1 MDITKETW
9 YKGKNDRWDSL
20 LNRGFDFNNFPTAKG
35 YVGITMYNPDDNNCG
50 IIIVTLR
57 SLGMEQV
64 KEIFLQTCE
73 KYAEQY
79 ENYKVDGTI
88 N

>member
-1 MDITKETW
+1 MDITQETW
-9 YKGKNDRWDSL
+9 YKEDPDRWDNL
-20 LNRGFDFNNFPTAKG
+20 LSRGFFFNNFPTAKG

-50 IIIVTLR
+50 IIIVSPR
-57 SLGMEQV
+57 KLGQEQI

-73 KYAEQY
+73 EYAQQY
-79 ENYKVDGTI
+79 EIHGLEGTI